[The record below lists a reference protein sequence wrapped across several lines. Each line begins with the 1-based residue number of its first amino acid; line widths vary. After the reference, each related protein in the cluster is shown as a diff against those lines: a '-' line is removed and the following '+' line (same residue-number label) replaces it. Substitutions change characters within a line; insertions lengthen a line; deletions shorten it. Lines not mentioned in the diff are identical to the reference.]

1 MTRPGPYRS
10 RPGSPPSCCGFLPS
24 RDAFAF
30 TNAWP
35 PGPAVTVPTPLRGAG
50 IGIGNT
56 AAGLCGGMIFA
67 ALDYWHAREQ
77 LPAARPEPGSPL
89 QQYIVRRL
97 IASWRIPAGVA
108 RYYQWMNLPDGDRE
122 ITAAGGRLRTT
133 VRGAAW
139 RTIAVQWPRIRASLD
154 DGIPAPLGLV
164 TVASANP
171 AQLRHNHQALAFGY
185 DLSGRE
191 VTLRVYDP
199 NSGQDDGVCIRFDAS
214 SPERATAFPH
224 NLNLGWPVRGFF
236 LVGYSP
242 ATPPPATPLPAAA
255 PPATPLPA
263 VPPPATP
270 APATPPP
277 PAAPPSG

>member
-10 RPGSPPSCCGFLPS
+10 RPGSPPGCCGFLPS
-24 RDAFAF
+24 RDGFAF
-30 TNAWP
+30 TNSWP
-35 PGPAVTVPTPLRGAG
+35 PGPAITVPTPLRGGGIGGG
-50 IGIGNT
+50 IGIGNA

-67 ALDYWHAREQ
+67 ALDYWHARVRP
-77 LPAARPEPGSPL
+77 PAARPAPGSPL
-89 QQYIVRRL
+89 QEYIVRRL
-97 IASWRIPAGVA
+97 IASWRPAAVA
-108 RYYQWMNLPDGDRE
+108 RYYRWMNLPDGDRE
-122 ITAAGGRLRTT
+122 ILALGRRLKTR
-133 VRGAAW
+133 RGVSG

-154 DGIPAPLGLV
+154 DGIPAALGLV

-185 DLSGRE
+185 ALSGHE

-214 SPERATAFPH
+214 SPERAIAFSH

-242 ATPPPATPLPAAA
+242 ATPPA
-255 PPATPLPA
+255 
-263 VPPPATP
+263 
-270 APATPPP
+270 
-277 PAAPPSG
+277 G

>member
-10 RPGSPPSCCGFLPS
+10 RPGSPPGCCGFLPS
-24 RDAFAF
+24 RDGFAF
-30 TNAWP
+30 TNSWP
-35 PGPAVTVPTPLRGAG
+35 PGPAITVPTPLRGGGIGGG
-50 IGIGNT
+50 IGIGNA

-67 ALDYWHAREQ
+67 ALDYWHARVRP
-77 LPAARPEPGSPL
+77 PAARPAPGSPL
-89 QQYIVRRL
+89 QEYIVRRL
-97 IASWRIPAGVA
+97 IASWRPAAVA
-108 RYYQWMNLPDGDRE
+108 RYYRWMNLPDGDRE
-122 ITAAGGRLRTT
+122 ILALGRRLKTR
-133 VRGAAW
+133 RGVSW

-154 DGIPAPLGLV
+154 DGIPAALGLV

-185 DLSGRE
+185 ALSGHE

-214 SPERATAFPH
+214 SPERAIAFSH

-242 ATPPPATPLPAAA
+242 ATPPA
-255 PPATPLPA
+255 
-263 VPPPATP
+263 
-270 APATPPP
+270 
-277 PAAPPSG
+277 G